1 MGRQAADTGTYATA
15 LSESGNKES
24 THSHCVPS
32 QVSAVA
38 TTYNCSNCQQS
49 ATRCVD
55 CGTANTSKHSFFS
68 LQLQNY
74 AKLCRRKKMYKKDFP
89 YTPCIFVHCGFRQ
102 VQSFDLPCKGDV
114 TRTQQTREPSFEIKR
129 RLCTTATQTEQNSL
143 CKNVCIF
150 LVFQM

>member
-1 MGRQAADTGTYATA
+1 MGRQAADTGTYAMA

-74 AKLCRRKKMYKKDFP
+74 AKLCRRKKMYKKDSHIPLAFL
-89 YTPCIFVHCGFRQ
+89 CIAVSVKYNLSTC
-102 VQSFDLPCKGDV
+102 
-114 TRTQQTREPSFEIKR
+114 
-129 RLCTTATQTEQNSL
+129 
-143 CKNVCIF
+143 
-150 LVFQM
+150 LVKETSHVRNKLGSRVSR